1 VREVIRNDQVVF
13 VTREAEDR
21 RSPDITMN
29 KIKGLSSPGRGSG
42 KRKTRM
48 TVELASMTR
57 CLEETHLQEILERP
71 ESWDIMSGPGWS
83 RRRCQMVEVVVVARA
98 WGGYASGGSG
108 WQVNRVEGARAVIA
122 SEHDTSGKVSY
133 GKPSGIELHRIVVV
147 TGEAT
152 NQEKGM
158 SQMGCNKDI
167 VKVEWF
173 RKN

>member
-1 VREVIRNDQVVF
+1 
-13 VTREAEDR
+13 
-21 RSPDITMN
+21 
-29 KIKGLSSPGRGSG
+29 
-42 KRKTRM
+42 
-48 TVELASMTR
+48 
-57 CLEETHLQEILERP
+57 
-71 ESWDIMSGPGWS
+71 
-83 RRRCQMVEVVVVARA
+83 
-98 WGGYASGGSG
+98 
-108 WQVNRVEGARAVIA
+108 VNRVEGARAVIA